1 MWDAL
6 QLVALLWLVLMACKG
21 QALWFREM
29 RDAVR
34 QFRDI
39 VSR

>member
-1 MWDAL
+1 MDLLYLIA
-6 QLVALLWLVLMACKG
+6 ALWLVLMACKG

-29 RDAVR
+29 REAIR